1 MASASKD
8 VAIRKRQ
15 KILDSSKKMFLW
27 VAGASV
33 VIGFSAVVSVFLVR
47 QIMFKEK
54 IVSEKNNTVKVLEGN
69 IKAAPNLTDEVRL
82 LHTNEALI
90 KARIN
95 EQERPLQVVLDALP
109 ADNNKLALGASIQ
122 NKLVGSVSGV
132 NIEALTVGDDV
143 SSNKKKSAATGKAT
157 TVPFQLVIS
166 SGDVNKLKD
175 LMKRFELS
183 IRTINVTSITIE
195 QGDASSTMT
204 VRGNAYYIDPVT
216 IQLKGKTVKPNEKK

>member
-1 MASASKD
+1 MASSSKD

-122 NKLVGSVSGV
+122 NKLVSGV
-132 NIEALTVGDDV
+132 DGVSIEALTVGDDV
-143 SSNKKKSAATGKAT
+143 SSSKKKLASTGTAIA
-157 TVPFQLVIS
+157 VPFQLVVIS
-166 SGDVNKLKD
+166 SDVNKLKD

-195 QGDASSTMT
+195 QGDA
-204 VRGNAYYIDPVT
+204 
-216 IQLKGKTVKPNEKK
+216 

>member
-1 MASASKD
+1 MGGASKD
-8 VAIRKRQ
+8 VALRKRQ

-47 QIMFKEK
+47 QIIFKEK
-54 IVSEKNNTVKVLEGN
+54 VVSEKSNTVKVLENN
-69 IKAAPNLTDEVRL
+69 IKVAPALTDEIRL

-204 VRGNAYYIDPVT
+204 VRGNAFYIEPVT
-216 IQLKGKTVKPNEKK
+216 IQLKGKMVRPNEKK